1 MNKKIGLVSL
11 GCPKNLVDSE
21 LMLGELKGSGY
32 EIVTDSEEAQIIIVN
47 TCGFIE
53 SAKQESINTIL
64 EMAAYKDRSCE
75 LLIVTGCLAQRY
87 RQMIIDEIPEVD
99 AVLGTGSYSEI
110 ASVINKA
117 YEGSHPAIYGEL
129 EGTGYLEGERILS
142 TGKGFAYLK
151 IAEGCDNCCT
161 YCIIPSLRGRYRS
174 RKLEDILREAEKLA
188 DMGVKELILVAQD
201 TTRYG
206 LDIYGKKQLVELLRK
221 LGQVEGI
228 EWIRLLYCYPE
239 EIDEAL
245 IHEISVNSKVCKYLD
260 IPIQHASDT
269 VLKRMARRGS
279 SGEVSALLEEL
290 RSRIPGLVIRTTI
303 IVGFPG
309 ETEEDYEILANFVE
323 KYKFDRLGIFMY
335 SKEEDTPAALLPQQV
350 PGKVKKKRHDGLM
363 KLQSRISAEINTQR
377 LNRHYKVLVEGI
389 AEDGIFYYGRSYAEA
404 PDIDGR
410 IYFTSPEPLETGQ
423 MVNVQILDAGQY
435 DLTGEV
441 KNESAQ

>member
-1 MNKKIGLVSL
+1 LSKKIGLVSL

-21 LMLGELKGSGY
+21 LMLGALKGCGY
-32 EIVTDSEEAQIIIVN
+32 EIVADSSEARIIIVN

-53 SAKQESINTIL
+53 SAKQESINAII
-64 EMAAYKDRSCE
+64 EMAAYKKQNCE

-87 RQMIIDEIPEVD
+87 KQMILDEIPEVD

-117 YEGSHPAIYGEL
+117 YEGCHPAIYGSL
-129 EGTGYLEGERILS
+129 DAIDYLEGERVLS

-161 YCIIPSLRGRYRS
+161 YCIIPSLRGRFRS
-174 RKLEDILREAEKLA
+174 RKKEEILREASKLA
-188 DMGVKELILVAQD
+188 AAGVKELVLVAQD

-206 LDIYGKKQLVELLRK
+206 TDLYGERQLVELVRELSEI
-221 LGQVEGI
+221 GGI

-239 EIDEAL
+239 EIDDRLAE
-245 IHEISVNSKVCKYLD
+245 EIATNEKVCKYLD
-260 IPIQHASDT
+260 IPIQHISDP
-269 VLKRMARRGS
+269 VLKKMARRGN
-279 SGEVSALLEEL
+279 GRDIEKLLEEL
-290 RSRIPGLVIRTTI
+290 RRRIPALVLRTSL

-309 ETEEDYEILANFVE
+309 ETEEDFEKLASFVG
-323 KYKFDRLGIFMY
+323 KVGFDRLGVFMY
-335 SKEEDTPAALLPQQV
+335 SKEEDTPAALMKDQV
-350 PGKVKKKRHDGLM
+350 PVRLKRSRHARLM
-363 KLQSRISAEINTQR
+363 KLQQKISAEKNSNR
-377 LNRHYKVLVEGI
+377 LHKEYKVLVEGV

-404 PDIDGR
+404 PEIDGL
-410 IYFTSPEPLETGQ
+410 IYFTSAEPLETGS
-423 MVNVQILDAGQY
+423 MVTVEILNSDQY